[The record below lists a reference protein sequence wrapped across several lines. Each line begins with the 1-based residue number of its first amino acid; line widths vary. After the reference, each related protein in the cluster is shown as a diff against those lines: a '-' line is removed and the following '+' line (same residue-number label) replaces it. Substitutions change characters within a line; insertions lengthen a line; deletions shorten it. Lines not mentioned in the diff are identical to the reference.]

1 MDIKVK
7 KRNGRLEDFTVEKIN
22 ASAQRAC
29 EGIEDVSASEI
40 VLDAQLQLFDKIT
53 TREIDQALILSAR
66 EKIEKEPNYSYAA
79 AGLLLNTLYK
89 EVFKE
94 SADSDAFKLQ
104 YRKSFIQNTKKLVK
118 EGRLNDRLFEFDLVK
133 LSEAISIRRDR
144 NLKYLGIQILY
155 DRYFIRLDNK
165 VMEAPQSFYMRVAM
179 GLALN
184 EEDKNEKAIEF
195 YNLISQQLYTSSTP
209 TLFNSGTTHSQLSS
223 CYLNTFD
230 DSIDG
235 IFDGAWQEAR
245 KSKFAGG
252 LGLDVTPF
260 RSTGSHINGTNGIS
274 SGLVPW
280 LKIYNDL
287 LIAVNQ
293 GGKRPGAGCA
303 YLEPWHLD
311 FEDFLNL
318 RRNTGDDRL
327 RCHDMNTAS
336 WVPDEFMRRVQNED
350 TWYFFDPR
358 DTEDENGKT
367 LHDLFG
373 EEFDNRYDELCKA
386 ADAGSIKNYR
396 IIPAKELW
404 KKMLKVL
411 FETSHPWNTFKDPCN
426 IRYTNQHEG
435 TVKSSNLC
443 TEITLHTK
451 PSKYKEGEKIE
462 IGETAVC
469 NLGSINLLNHL
480 KEKTTHGKTSY
491 VFDYEKLKTSIHT
504 AIRMLDNVIDI
515 NFYPTKESSNSN
527 LKNRP
532 IGLGVMGVHDVL
544 HIMDINIDSDE
555 AVKWNNSFF
564 EFFSKESILAS
575 SRLAKERGSYET
587 YEGSLW
593 SQDILPIDSYN
604 NLMAYRNKT
613 YQYNNQVK
621 ERRFPAKG
629 KGESLDDWKSVREH
643 ISEFGMRNSNVM
655 AIAPTATIGYIN
667 GVEQSI
673 EPNFSVLFVYENK
686 SGNFYITNP
695 HFVNDMKDAGLWNSE
710 MAALVKSCD
719 GDLSLLN
726 GSVPEHIKGKYK
738 TAFDRDMIK
747 LIECNAV
754 RQKWFDQSISF
765 NLYNKG
771 TSLKYLNDIYMKS
784 WEDGLK
790 TTYYLRNRAASK
802 IEKSTPSSSTEKN
815 TETPEAPACSIEAMK
830 NGEICESCQ

>member
-7 KRNGRLEDFTVEKIN
+7 KRNGRLESFEVDKIN

-29 EGIEDVSASEI
+29 ENIDDVSASEI

-53 TREIDQALILSAR
+53 TKEIDQALILSAR
-66 EKIEKEPNYSYAA
+66 EKIEKEPNYSFAA
-79 AGLLLNTLYK
+79 AQLLLNCLYK

-94 SADSDAFKLQ
+94 GVDSDTFKLQ
-104 YRKSFIQNTKKLVK
+104 YRKSFIQNIKKLCK
-118 EGRLNDRLFEFDLVK
+118 EDRLDKRLLEFDLK
-133 LSEAISIRRDR
+133 LLSESLKIRRDKDF
-144 NLKYLGIQILY
+144 KYLGIQILF
-155 DRYFIRLDNK
+155 DRYFIRNDDK
-165 VMEAPQSFYMRVAM
+165 IMETPQSFWMRVAM
-179 GLALN
+179 GLAIN

-195 YNLISQQLYTSSTP
+195 YNLFSQFLYTPSTP

-260 RSTGSHINGTNGIS
+260 RSTGSHIQGTNGIS

-280 LKIYNDL
+280 LKIFNDL
-287 LIAVNQ
+287 LVAVNQ

-336 WVPDEFMRRVQNED
+336 WIPDEFMRRVQSED
-350 TWYFFDPR
+350 VWYFFDPKEA
-358 DTEDENGKT
+358 D
-367 LHDLFG
+367 LHDCFG
-373 EEFDNRYDELCKA
+373 EEFDKKYNALCDKA
-386 ADAGSIKNYR
+386 EEGLIKNYR
-396 IIPAKELW
+396 VIPAKDLW

-435 TVKSSNLC
+435 IVHSSNLC

-451 PSKYKEGEKIE
+451 ASEYRSGKKIKT
-462 IGETAVC
+462 GETAVC
-469 NLGSINLLNHL
+469 NLGSVNLLNHL
-480 KEKTTHGKTSY
+480 NEDNSLNY
-491 VFDYEKLKTSIHT
+491 DKLKATIHT
-504 AIRMLDNVIDI
+504 AIRILDNVIDI
-515 NFYPTKESSNSN
+515 NFYPTEEASNSN
-527 LKNRP
+527 LRNRP
-532 IGLGVMGVHDVL
+532 IGLGMMALHDVC
-544 HIMDINIDSDE
+544 HKMKIKIDSDE
-555 AVKWNNSFF
+555 AVKLNDDLF
-564 EFFSKESILAS
+564 EFYSYHAILAS
-575 SRLAKERGSYET
+575 SNLAKEKGKYDT

-593 SQDILPIDSYN
+593 SQNILPIDSYN
-604 NLMAYRNKT
+604 VLAEYK
-613 YQYNNQVK
+613 K
-621 ERRFPAKG
+621 SDFLG
-629 KGESLDDWKSVREH
+629 HGESSKNDWKSLRSN
-643 ISEFGMRNSNVM
+643 ISEHGMRNSNVM

-695 HFVNDMKDAGLWNSE
+695 HFVKDMKDRGLWSHE
-710 MAALVKSCD
+710 ISSLVKSVD
-719 GDLSLLN
+719 GDLTILN
-726 GSVPEHIKGKYK
+726 DVIPDDLKEKYK
-738 TAFDRDMIK
+738 TAFDRDMLK
-747 LIECNAV
+747 LIECNAI
-754 RQKWFDQSISF
+754 RQKWIDQAVSF
-765 NLYNKG
+765 NLYNKS
-771 TSLKYLNDIYMKS
+771 TSLKYLNDIYMS
-784 WEDGLK
+784 CWEKGLK

-802 IEKSTPSSSTEKN
+802 IEKSTENENQSAS
-815 TETPEAPACSIEAMK
+815 ACSIEAMK
-830 NGEICESCQ
+830 NGGTCESCQ

>member
-7 KRNGRLEDFTVEKIN
+7 KRNGRLEPFNVDKIN

-29 EGIEDVSASEI
+29 DNIEDVSASEI

-53 TREIDQALILSAR
+53 TREIDTALILSAR
-66 EKIEKEPNYSYAA
+66 EKIEKEPNYSFAA
-79 AGLLLNTLYK
+79 ARLLLNCLYK

-94 SADSDAFKLQ
+94 GVDSDVFSLQ
-104 YRKSFIQNTKKLVK
+104 YRKSFIQNIKKLVK
-118 EGRLNDRLFEFDLVK
+118 LERLDKRLLDFDLQK
-133 LSEAISIRRDR
+133 LSQSIKIRRDQ
-144 NLKYLGIQILY
+144 LFKYLGIQILF
-155 DRYFIRLDNK
+155 DRYLIRQDGK
-165 VMEAPQSFYMRVAM
+165 IMETPQSFWMRIAM
-179 GLALN
+179 GLAIN
-184 EEDKNEKAIEF
+184 EEDKTGKAIEF
-195 YNLISQQLYTSSTP
+195 YDLLSQMLYTSSTP
-209 TLFNSGTTHSQLSS
+209 TLFNSGTVRSQLSS

-260 RSTGSHINGTNGIS
+260 RSSGSYIKGTNGIS

-287 LIAVNQ
+287 LVAVNQ

-336 WVPDEFMRRVQNED
+336 WIPDEFMRRVQNNDE
-350 TWYFFDPR
+350 WYFFDPR
-358 DTEDENGKT
+358 EMTYEDGKT
-367 LHDLFG
+367 LHECFG
-373 EEFDNRYDELCKA
+373 KQFDDRYEDACRA
-386 ADAGSIKNYR
+386 AEGGLIKNFR
-396 IIPAKELW
+396 KIPAKELW

-426 IRYTNQHEG
+426 IRYTNQHAG
-435 TVKSSNLC
+435 TVNSSNLC

-451 PSKYKEGEKIE
+451 ASKYEQGEKVE

-469 NLGSINLLNHL
+469 NLGSLNLLNH
-480 KEKTTHGKTSY
+480 
-491 VFDYEKLKTSIHT
+491 FDEDNNCLDYAKLENTIKT

-515 NFYPTKESSNSN
+515 NFYPTKESKNSN

-532 IGLGVMGVHDVL
+532 IGLGVMAFHDVL
-544 HIMDINIDSDE
+544 HKLNISIDSEE
-555 AVKWNNSFF
+555 AVKFSDQLF
-564 EFFSKESILAS
+564 EFYSMQAIHAS
-575 SRLAKERGSYET
+575 SSLAKERGAYEN
-587 YEGSLW
+587 YKGSLW
-593 SQDILPIDSYN
+593 DQNILPIDSYN
-604 NLMAYRNKT
+604 NLVSYRNKKDFET
-613 YQYNNQVK
+613 GHGQTL
-621 ERRFPAKG
+621 KG
-629 KGESLDDWKSVREH
+629 WGGVRKS
-643 ISEFGMRNSNVM
+643 ISDFGMRNSNVM

-686 SGNFYITNP
+686 SGNFYITNE
-695 HFVNDMKDAGLWNSE
+695 HFVRDMKSLKLWSPDLAE
-710 MAALVKSCD
+710 LVKSVD
-719 GDLSLLN
+719 GDLSMLN
-726 GSVPEHIKGKYK
+726 GDIPANIKDKYK
-738 TAFDRDMIK
+738 TAFDRDMFK
-747 LIECNAV
+747 LIDSNAA
-754 RQKWFDQSISF
+754 RQKWIDQAISF
-765 NLYNKG
+765 NLYNSQ
-771 TSLKYLNDIYMKS
+771 TSLKYLNDIYMS
-784 WEDGLK
+784 CWEKGLK

-802 IEKSTPSSSTEKN
+802 IEKSTKSDNE
-815 TETPEAPACSIEAMK
+815 PESCSIEAMK
-830 NGEICESCQ
+830 NGETCESCQ

>member
-1 MDIKVK
+1 MEFKVK
-7 KRNGRLEDFTVEKIN
+7 KRNGRLEDFNVEKIN

-29 EGIEDVSASEI
+29 EGIEDVSASEV

-66 EKIEKEPNYSYAA
+66 EKIEKEPNYSFV
-79 AGLLLNTLYK
+79 AGQLLLNTLYK
-89 EVFKE
+89 EVFRE
-94 SADSDAFKLQ
+94 GVASDTFKLQ
-104 YRKSFIQNTKKLVK
+104 YRKCFIQNIRKLVK
-118 EGRLNDRLFEFDLVK
+118 EDRLDKRLLEFDLLK
-133 LSEAISIRRDR
+133 LSESLAIRRDKK
-144 NLKYLGIQILY
+144 LKYLGVQILY
-155 DRYFIRLDNK
+155 DRYFIRLDQK
-165 VMEAPQSFYMRVAM
+165 IMESPQSFFMRVAM
-179 GLALN
+179 GLAIN
-184 EEDKNEKAIEF
+184 EENKNERAIEF
-195 YNLISQQLYTSSTP
+195 YNLISQQLYTPSTP

-245 KSKFAGG
+245 KSKYAGG

-260 RSTGSHINGTNGIS
+260 RSTGSHIHGTNGIS

-287 LIAVNQ
+287 LVAVNQ

-311 FEDFLNL
+311 YEDFLNL

-336 WVPDEFMRRVQNED
+336 WIPDEFMRRVQNED
-350 TWYFFDPR
+350 IWYFFDPK
-358 DTEDENGKT
+358 DAD
-367 LHDLFG
+367 LHDRFG
-373 EEFDNRYDELCKA
+373 KDFDVRYSELCNQA
-386 ADAGSIKNYR
+386 EEGLIKNYR
-396 IIPAKELW
+396 TIPAKDLW

-411 FETSHPWNTFKDPCN
+411 FETSHPWCTFKDPCN

-435 TVKSSNLC
+435 AVRSSNLC

-451 PSKYKEGEKIE
+451 PSKYHEGEKTE

-469 NLGSINLLNHL
+469 NLGSINVPNHL
-480 KEKTTHGKTSY
+480 DENGDID
-491 VFDYEKLKTSIHT
+491 FNKLKQSIHT

-527 LKNRP
+527 LRNRP
-532 IGLGVMGVHDVL
+532 IGLGVMGIHDVL
-544 HIMDINIDSDE
+544 HVKNIPIDSDE
-555 AVKWNNSFF
+555 SVEWNNYFF
-564 EFFSKESILAS
+564 EFYSREAIIAS
-575 SRLAKERGSYET
+575 SNLAKERGSYEN

-593 SQDILPIDSYN
+593 SQGIFPIDSWN
-604 NLMAYRNKT
+604 NLHKYRKT
-613 YQYNNQVK
+613 Q
-621 ERRFPAKG
+621 PG
-629 KGESLDDWKSVREH
+629 KGESLDWSQVREFVK
-643 ISEFGMRNSNVM
+643 SNGMRNSNVM

-695 HFVNDMKDAGLWNSE
+695 HFVKDMKDRNLWTPELASLIKN
-710 MAALVKSCD
+710 CD
-719 GDLSLLN
+719 GDLSLVS
-726 GSVPEHIKGKYK
+726 GPIPEDIKEKYK
-738 TAFDRDMIK
+738 TAFDRDMFK
-747 LIECNAV
+747 LIESNAS
-754 RQKWFDQSISF
+754 RQKWIDQAVSF
-765 NLYNKG
+765 NLYNKS
-771 TSLKYLNDIYMKS
+771 TSLKYLNDIYIAS
-784 WEDGLK
+784 WELGLK

-802 IEKSTPSSSTEKN
+802 IEKSTDN
-815 TETPEAPACSIEAMK
+815 TSADSCSIEAMK
-830 NGEICESCQ
+830 NGGTCESCQ

>member
-7 KRNGRLEDFTVEKIN
+7 KRNGRLEDFNVEKIN

-29 EGIEDVSASEI
+29 EDIEDVSASEI

-53 TREIDQALILSAR
+53 TKEIDQALILSAR
-66 EKIEKEPNYSYAA
+66 EKIEKEPNYSFAA
-79 AGLLLNTLYK
+79 SGLLLNNLYK

-94 SADSDAFKLQ
+94 GVDSDAFRLQ
-104 YRKSFIQNTKKLVK
+104 YRKSFIQNIKKLVK
-118 EGRLNDRLFEFDLVK
+118 FDRLDSRLLDFDLSK
-133 LSEAISIRRDR
+133 LSEAIKIRRDK
-144 NLKYLGIQILY
+144 NLKYLGAQILY
-155 DRYFIRLDNK
+155 DRYFIRLDDK

-184 EEDKNEKAIEF
+184 EDRREDRAIEF
-195 YNLISQQLYTSSTP
+195 YDLISSQLYTPSTP

-245 KSKFAGG
+245 KSKYAGG

-260 RSTGSHINGTNGIS
+260 RSTGSHIHGTNGIS

-287 LIAVNQ
+287 LVAVNQ

-336 WVPDEFMRRVQNED
+336 WIPDEFMRRVQSED
-350 TWYFFDPR
+350 VWYFFDPK
-358 DTEDENGKT
+358 DTASEDGKT
-367 LHDLFG
+367 LHDCFG
-373 EEFDNRYDELCKA
+373 SDFDKRYNELCDA
-386 ADAGSIKNYR
+386 ANEGLIKNYR
-396 IIPAKELW
+396 IIPAKDLW

-411 FETSHPWNTFKDPCN
+411 FETSHPWCTFKDPCN
-426 IRYTNQHEG
+426 IRYTNQQEG
-435 TVKSSNLC
+435 AVRSSNLC

-451 PSKYKEGEKIE
+451 PSEYHKGEKTK

-469 NLGSINLLNHL
+469 NLGSINVLNHL
-480 KEKTTHGKTSY
+480 HKDGEIN
-491 VFDYEKLKTSIHT
+491 FDKLKQSIHT
-504 AIRMLDNVIDI
+504 AVRMLDNVIDI
-515 NFYPTKESSNSN
+515 NFYPTKEASNSN

-532 IGLGVMGVHDVL
+532 VGLGVMGIHDVL
-544 HIMDINIDSDE
+544 HVKNIPIDSDE
-555 AVKWNNSFF
+555 AIDWNNYFF
-564 EFFSKESILAS
+564 EFYSREAILAS
-575 SRLAKERGSYET
+575 SNLAKERGAYEN
-587 YEGSLW
+587 YKGSLW
-593 SQDILPIDSYN
+593 SKNIFPIDSWN
-604 NLMAYRNKT
+604 NLQSYRNKNKT
-613 YQYNNQVK
+613 QST
-621 ERRFPAKG
+621 G
-629 KGESLDDWKSVREH
+629 HGESLQSWEEVRKSVKEN
-643 ISEFGMRNSNVM
+643 GMRNSNVM

-695 HFVNDMKDAGLWNSE
+695 HFVKDMKEAGLWNTE
-710 MAALVKSCD
+710 MSSMIKSSD

-726 GSVPEHIKGKYK
+726 GSIPQAIKDKYK
-738 TAFDRDMIK
+738 TAFDRDMFK
-747 LIECNAV
+747 LIECNSA
-754 RQKWFDQSISF
+754 RQKWIDQAVSF
-765 NLYNKG
+765 NLYNKS
-771 TSLKYLNDIYMKS
+771 TSLKYLNDMYMS
-784 WEDGLK
+784 CWEKGLK

-802 IEKSTPSSSTEKN
+802 IEKSTSTDKQ
-815 TETPEAPACSIEAMK
+815 EASACSIEAMK
-830 NGEICESCQ
+830 NGGTCESCQ

>member
-7 KRNGRLEDFTVEKIN
+7 KRNGRLENFTVDKIN

-29 EGIEDVSASEI
+29 EGIEDVSPSEI

-53 TREIDQALILSAR
+53 TKEIDQALILSAR
-66 EKIEKEPNYSYAA
+66 EKIEKEPNYSFAA
-79 AGLLLNTLYK
+79 AQLLLNNLYK

-94 SADSDAFKLQ
+94 GVDSDTFKLQ

-118 EGRLNDRLFEFDLVK
+118 EKRLDARLLDFDLVK
-133 LSEAISIRRDR
+133 LSEAIRIRRDKR
-144 NLKYLGIQILY
+144 LKYLGVQILY
-155 DRYFIRLDNK
+155 DRYFIRIDDK
-165 VMEAPQSFYMRVAM
+165 VMEAPQSFWMRVAM
-179 GLALN
+179 GLSIN
-184 EEDKNEKAIEF
+184 EENKTEKAIEF
-195 YNLISQQLYTSSTP
+195 YNLISKLLYTPSTP

-245 KSKFAGG
+245 KSKYAGG

-260 RSTGSHINGTNGIS
+260 RSTGSHIQGTNGIS

-287 LIAVNQ
+287 LVAVNQ

-311 FEDFLNL
+311 FEEFLNL

-327 RCHDMNTAS
+327 RCHDLNTAA
-336 WVPDEFMRRVQNED
+336 WIPDEFMRRVQSED
-350 TWYFFDPR
+350 VWYFFDPK

-367 LHDLFG
+367 LHDCFG
-373 EEFDNRYDELCKA
+373 SEFDTRYDELCKA
-386 ADAGSIKNYR
+386 ADAGAITNYR
-396 IIPAKELW
+396 IIPAKDLW

-426 IRYTNQHEG
+426 IRYTNQHQG
-435 TVKSSNLC
+435 AVRSSNLC

-451 PSKYKEGEKIE
+451 PSEYKSGEKTK

-469 NLGSINLLNHL
+469 NLGSINLVNHL
-480 KEKTTHGKTSY
+480 DEDGE
-491 VFDYEKLKTSIHT
+491 FDFDKLKNSIHT

-515 NFYPTKESSNSN
+515 NFYPTKEASNSN
-527 LKNRP
+527 LRNRP
-532 IGLGVMGVHDVL
+532 IGLGLMGIHDVL
-544 HIMDINIDSDE
+544 HIKNINIDSDE
-555 AVKWNNSFF
+555 AIEFNNYLF
-564 EFFSKESILAS
+564 EFYSSQAIYAS
-575 SRLAKERGSYET
+575 SELSRERGSYEN

-593 SQDILPIDSYN
+593 SQNILPIDSYK
-604 NLMAYRNKT
+604 NLMDYRSD
-613 YQYNNQVK
+613 NQR
-621 ERRFPAKG
+621 EL
-629 KGESLDDWKSVREH
+629 KGESLQ
-643 ISEFGMRNSNVM
+643 SEWQNIRNNIEQYGMRNSNVM

-695 HFVNDMKDAGLWNSE
+695 YFVKDMKDRGLWNQEVAS
-710 MAALVKSCD
+710 LVKNCD

-726 GSVPEHIKGKYK
+726 GSIPEDIKDKYK
-738 TAFDRDMIK
+738 TAFDRDMFK
-747 LIECNAV
+747 LIECNAA
-754 RQKWFDQSISF
+754 RQKWIDQAISF

-771 TSLKYLNDIYMKS
+771 TSLKYLNDIYIS
-784 WEDGLK
+784 CWEKGLK

-802 IEKSTPSSSTEKN
+802 VEKSTVSESKSTSEPS
-815 TETPEAPACSIEAMK
+815 ACSIEAMK
-830 NGEICESCQ
+830 NGEVCESCQ

>member
-1 MDIKVK
+1 MNFKVK
-7 KRNGRLEDFTVEKIN
+7 KRNGRLEDFQVDKIN
-22 ASAQRAC
+22 GCVKRAC
-29 EGIEDVSASEI
+29 DGVDDVSESEI

-53 TREIDQALILSAR
+53 TTEIDQALIFSAR

-79 AGLLLNTLYK
+79 ARLLLNCLYK

-94 SADSDAFKLQ
+94 GVDSDTFNLQ
-104 YRKSFIQNTKKLVK
+104 YRKSFIQNIKKLVK
-118 EGRLNDRLFEFDLVK
+118 EDRLDKRLLDFDLQK
-133 LSEAISIRRDR
+133 LSEAIKIRRD
-144 NLKYLGIQILY
+144 NLFKYLGIQILF
-155 DRYFIRLDNK
+155 DRYFIRVDGK
-165 VMEAPQSFYMRVAM
+165 IMETPQSFWMRVAM
-179 GLALN
+179 GLAIN
-184 EEDKNEKAIEF
+184 EENKEDKAIEF
-195 YNLISQQLYTSSTP
+195 YNIFSQMLYTPSTP

-260 RSTGSHINGTNGIS
+260 RSTGSHIKGTNGIS

-287 LIAVNQ
+287 LVAVNQ

-311 FEDFLNL
+311 YEDFLNL

-336 WVPDEFMRRVQNED
+336 WIPDEFIRRVQNED
-350 TWYFFDPR
+350 DWYFFDPK
-358 DTEDENGKT
+358 DAE

-373 EEFDNRYDELCKA
+373 KDFDYAYNSLIDLAENGHIDNWRKM
-386 ADAGSIKNYR
+386 
-396 IIPAKELW
+396 PAKELW

-435 TVKSSNLC
+435 VVHSSNLC

-451 PSKYKEGEKIE
+451 ASSYSKGEKTE

-469 NLGSINLLNHL
+469 NLGSVNLVNHMDEGELDYNLLQS
-480 KEKTTHGKTSY
+480 T
-491 VFDYEKLKTSIHT
+491 IHT

-515 NFYPTKESSNSN
+515 NFYPTPEAEKSN
-527 LKNRP
+527 LKHRP
-532 IGLGVMGVHDVL
+532 IGLGMMGIHDIL
-544 HIMDINIDSDE
+544 HIKNINIDSDE
-555 AVKWNNSFF
+555 AIKFNDKLF
-564 EFFSKESILAS
+564 EFYSMHAIYAS
-575 SRLAKERGSYET
+575 SILAKERGSYET
-587 YEGSLW
+587 YKGSLW
-593 SQDILPIDSYN
+593 SGGVFPIDSYN
-604 NLMAYRNKT
+604 NLMVYRGKQKVPEESIT
-613 YQYNNQVK
+613 GK
-621 ERRFPAKG
+621 PLTG
-629 KGESLDDWKSVREH
+629 KGQTFKEWAKVRTHVNEH
-643 ISEFGMRNSNVM
+643 GMRNSNVM

-686 SGNFYITNP
+686 SGNFFITNQ
-695 HFVNDMKDAGLWNSE
+695 HFVKDMKEAGLWSPE
-710 MAALVKSCD
+710 LADLVKSVD

-726 GSVPEHIKGKYK
+726 GDIPEDMKAKYK
-738 TAFDRDMIK
+738 TAFDRDMFK
-747 LIECNAV
+747 LIECNGA
-754 RQKWFDQSISF
+754 RQKWMDQSISF
-765 NLYNKG
+765 NLYNKS
-771 TSLKYLNDIYMKS
+771 TSLKYLNDIYMDC
-784 WEDGLK
+784 WEKGLK
-790 TTYYLRNRAASK
+790 TTYYLRNRAATK
-802 IEKSTPSSSTEKN
+802 VEKSTSTEN
-815 TETPEAPACSIEAMK
+815 EDSPSACSIEAMK
-830 NGEICESCQ
+830 NGESCESCQ

>member
-1 MDIKVK
+1 MINQMQVK
-7 KRNGRLEDFTVEKIN
+7 KRNGRLEDFNVEKIN
-22 ASAQRAC
+22 KCAERAC
-29 EGIEDVSASEI
+29 KGIQDVSASEVI
-40 VLDAQLQLFDKIT
+40 LDAEIQLFNKIT
-53 TREIDQALILSAR
+53 TPEIDQALVLSAR
-66 EKIEKEPNYSYAA
+66 EKIEKEPNYSLVGAR
-79 AGLLLNTLYK
+79 LLLNCLYK

-94 SADSDAFKLQ
+94 GVDSDIFKLQ
-104 YRKSFIQNTKKLVK
+104 YRKNFVQNIKKLVK
-118 EGRLNDRLFEFDLVK
+118 LERLDKRLLDFDLAH
-133 LSEAISIRRDR
+133 LSEAIKIRRDF
-144 NLKYLGIQILY
+144 NFKYLGIQILT
-155 DRYFIRLDNK
+155 DRYFIRVDGK
-165 VMEAPQSFYMRVAM
+165 CMEAPQSFWMRVAM
-179 GLALN
+179 GLAIN
-184 EEDKNEKAIEF
+184 EENKNEKAIEF
-195 YNLISQQLYTSSTP
+195 YNLISRMLYTPSTP

-260 RSTGSHINGTNGIS
+260 RSSGSHIKGTNGVS

-311 FEDFLNL
+311 FEEFLNL

-336 WVPDEFMRRVQNED
+336 WIPDEFMRRVKNED
-350 TWYFFDPR
+350 AWYFFDPK
-358 DTEDENGKT
+358 DSN
-367 LHDLFG
+367 LHDCFG
-373 EEFDNRYDELCKA
+373 AEFDKKYNQLCDQA
-386 ADAGSIKNYR
+386 EEGLIKNYR
-396 IIPAKELW
+396 VTSAKELW

-435 TVKSSNLC
+435 VVHSSNLC

-451 PSKYKEGEKIE
+451 ASKYKSGEKID

-469 NLGSINLLNHL
+469 NLGSINLVNHVDDGDLDYNLL
-480 KEKTTHGKTSY
+480 KS
-491 VFDYEKLKTSIHT
+491 SIHT

-515 NFYPTKESSNSN
+515 NFYPTKEAENSN

-532 IGLGVMGVHDVL
+532 IGLGMMGLHDIL
-544 HIMDINIDSDE
+544 HIKNINIDSNE
-555 AVKWNNSFF
+555 AVDFNDKLF
-564 EFFSKESILAS
+564 EFYSMNAIHAS
-575 SRLAKERGSYET
+575 SNLAAERGSYQT

-593 SQDILPIDSYN
+593 SQGVFPIDSYN
-604 NLMAYRNKT
+604 NLMAY
-613 YQYNNQVK
+613 
-621 ERRFPAKG
+621 KG
-629 KGESLDDWKSVREH
+629 KQEVPKDSVTGKPLTGQGQTLEDWAKVRIHVSEH
-643 ISEFGMRNSNVM
+643 GMRNSNVM

-695 HFVNDMKDAGLWNSE
+695 HFVKDMKDRGLWNQEISSF
-710 MAALVKSCD
+710 VKNID
-719 GDLSLLN
+719 GDLSLAN
-726 GSVPEHIKGKYK
+726 GNIPEELKEKYK
-738 TAFDRDMIK
+738 TAFDRDMLK
-747 LIECNAV
+747 LIDCNSV
-754 RQKWFDQSISF
+754 RQKWIDQAVSF

-771 TSLKYLNDIYMKS
+771 TSLKYLNDIYMHS
-784 WEDGLK
+784 WEQGLK
-790 TTYYLRNRAASK
+790 TTYYLRNRAATK
-802 IEKSTPSSSTEKN
+802 VEKSTEEN
-815 TETPEAPACSIEAMK
+815 TEENTEDPNACSIEAMR

>member
-7 KRNGRLEDFTVEKIN
+7 KRNGRLEDFNVEKIN

-29 EGIEDVSASEI
+29 EEIEDVSPSEI

-53 TREIDQALILSAR
+53 TKEIDQALILSAR
-66 EKIEKEPNYSYAA
+66 EKIEKEPNYSFAA
-79 AGLLLNTLYK
+79 AGLLLNNLYK

-94 SADSDAFKLQ
+94 GVDSDTFRLQ
-104 YRKSFIQNTKKLVK
+104 YRKSFIQNIKKLVK
-118 EGRLNDRLFEFDLVK
+118 ADRLDSRLLDFDLSK
-133 LSEAISIRRDR
+133 LSDAIKIRRDK
-144 NLKYLGIQILY
+144 NLKYLGAQILY
-155 DRYFIRLDNK
+155 DRYFIRLEDK

-184 EEDKNEKAIEF
+184 EENKNERAIEF
-195 YNLISQQLYTSSTP
+195 YDLISKQLYTPSTP

-245 KSKFAGG
+245 KSKYAGG

-260 RSTGSHINGTNGIS
+260 RSTGSHIHGTNGIS

-287 LIAVNQ
+287 LVAVNQ

-311 FEDFLNL
+311 YEDFLNL

-336 WVPDEFMRRVQNED
+336 WIPDEFMRRVQDED
-350 TWYFFDPR
+350 VWYFFDPK
-358 DTEDENGKT
+358 DAD
-367 LHDLFG
+367 LHDRFG
-373 EEFDNRYDELCKA
+373 EDFDRRYNELCDQA
-386 ADAGSIKNYR
+386 EEGLIKNYR
-396 IIPAKELW
+396 VTPAKDLW

-426 IRYTNQHEG
+426 IRYTNQHKG
-435 TVKSSNLC
+435 AVRSSNLC

-451 PSKYKEGEKIE
+451 PSEYHKGEKTK

-469 NLGSINLLNHL
+469 NLGSVNVLNHL
-480 KEKTTHGKTSY
+480 HEDGEID
-491 VFDYEKLKTSIHT
+491 FDKLKNTIHT
-504 AIRMLDNVIDI
+504 AVRMLDNVIDI
-515 NFYPTKESSNSN
+515 NFYPTKEASNSN

-532 IGLGVMGVHDVL
+532 VGLGVMGIHDVL
-544 HIMDINIDSDE
+544 HVKNIPIDSDE
-555 AVKWNNSFF
+555 AVEWNNYFF
-564 EFFSKESILAS
+564 EFYSREAILAS
-575 SRLAKERGSYET
+575 SNLAQERGAYEN

-593 SQDILPIDSYN
+593 SKNIFPIDSWN
-604 NLMAYRNKT
+604 NLHSYRKSD
-613 YQYNNQVK
+613 
-621 ERRFPAKG
+621 AG
-629 KGESLDDWKSVREH
+629 KGESLNWSDVRSSIKSN
-643 ISEFGMRNSNVM
+643 GMRNSNVM

-695 HFVNDMKDAGLWNSE
+695 HFVKDMKDRGLWSSE
-710 MAALVKSCD
+710 VAALVKSCD

-726 GSVPEHIKGKYK
+726 GSIPEVLKEKYK
-738 TAFDRDMIK
+738 TAFDRDMFK
-747 LIECNAV
+747 LIECNAS
-754 RQKWFDQSISF
+754 RQKWIDQAVSF
-765 NLYNKG
+765 NLYNKS
-771 TSLKYLNDIYMKS
+771 TSLKYLNDIYLAS
-784 WEDGLK
+784 WRAGLK

-802 IEKSTPSSSTEKN
+802 VEKSTGSESK
-815 TETPEAPACSIEAMK
+815 PEPTACSIEAMK
-830 NGEICESCQ
+830 NGGTCESCQ

>member
-1 MDIKVK
+1 M
-7 KRNGRLEDFTVEKIN
+7 N
-22 ASAQRAC
+22 ASALRAC
-29 EGIEDVSASEI
+29 EGIEDVSPSEI

-53 TREIDQALILSAR
+53 TKEIDQALILSAR
-66 EKIEKEPNYSYAA
+66 EKIEKEPNYSFAA
-79 AGLLLNTLYK
+79 AGLLLNCLYK

-94 SADSDAFKLQ
+94 GVDSDTFKLQ
-104 YRKSFIQNTKKLVK
+104 YRKSFIQNIKKLVK
-118 EGRLNDRLFEFDLVK
+118 EGRLDKRLLDFDLPT
-133 LSEAISIRRDR
+133 LSESLSIRRDK
-144 NLKYLGIQILY
+144 NLKYLGVQILY
-155 DRYFIRLDNK
+155 DRYFVRLDGK
-165 VMEAPQSFYMRVAM
+165 VMESPQAFFMRVAM
-179 GLALN
+179 GLAIN
-184 EEDKNEKAIEF
+184 EEDKNNKAIEF
-195 YNLISQQLYTSSTP
+195 YNLISQQLYTPSTP

-245 KSKFAGG
+245 KSKYAGG

-260 RSTGSHINGTNGIS
+260 RSTGSHIEGTNGIS

-336 WVPDEFMRRVQNED
+336 WVPDEFMRRVRNED
-350 TWYFFDPR
+350 TWYYFDPK
-358 DTEDENGKT
+358 DTALKDGTT
-367 LHDLFG
+367 LHHLYG
-373 EEFDNRYDELCKA
+373 EAFDKRYNELCDM
-386 ADAGSIKNYR
+386 ADKGLIKNYR
-396 IIPAKELW
+396 TIPAKDLW

-435 TVKSSNLC
+435 TVNSSNLC

-451 PSKYKEGEKIE
+451 ASKYKSGEKVE

-469 NLGSINLLNHL
+469 NLGSINLLNHIKDGEIDYSLL
-480 KEKTTHGKTSY
+480 KST
-491 VFDYEKLKTSIHT
+491 IHT
-504 AIRMLDNVIDI
+504 AIRILDNVIDI
-515 NFYPTKESSNSN
+515 NFYPTKEAENSN
-527 LKNRP
+527 LKHRP
-532 IGLGVMGVHDVL
+532 IGLGMMGIHDVL
-544 HIMDINIDSDE
+544 HVKNIHIDSDE
-555 AVKWNNSFF
+555 SVDFNDGLF
-564 EFFSKESILAS
+564 EFYSYHAILAS
-575 SRLAKERGSYET
+575 SNLAKEKGKYSS

-593 SQDILPIDSYN
+593 SQGVLPIDSYQ
-604 NLMAYRNKT
+604 NLMDYR
-613 YQYNNQVK
+613 
-621 ERRFPAKG
+621 G
-629 KGESLDDWKSVREH
+629 KKLDNSISKYSQFMGKDWKNLRNSIKEN
-643 ISEFGMRNSNVM
+643 GMRNSNVM

-695 HFVNDMKDAGLWNSE
+695 HFVQDMKDRGLWNSE
-710 MAALVKSCD
+710 VAALVKSCD

-726 GSVPEHIKGKYK
+726 GSIPEDLKEKYK
-738 TAFDRDMIK
+738 TAFDRDMLK
-747 LIECNAV
+747 LIECTAV
-754 RQKWFDQSISF
+754 RQKWIDQAISF
-765 NLYNKG
+765 NLYNKT
-771 TSLKYLNDIYMKS
+771 TSLKYLNDIYMS
-784 WEDGLK
+784 CWEHGLK

-802 IEKSTPSSSTEKN
+802 IEKSSPSNETSKESTEN
-815 TETPEAPACSIEAMK
+815 TTSACSIEAMK
-830 NGEICESCQ
+830 NGGTCESCQ

>member
-7 KRNGRLEDFTVEKIN
+7 KRNGRLEDFNVEKIN

-29 EGIEDVSASEI
+29 EEIEDVSASEI

-53 TREIDQALILSAR
+53 TREIDQALIFSAR
-66 EKIEKEPNYSYAA
+66 EKIEKEPNYSFA
-79 AGLLLNTLYK
+79 AGQLLLNTLYK

-94 SADSDAFKLQ
+94 GVDSDTFRLQ
-104 YRKSFIQNTKKLVK
+104 YRKSFIQNIKNLVK
-118 EGRLNDRLFEFDLVK
+118 EDRLDERLLDFDLAL
-133 LSEAISIRRDR
+133 LSESLKIRRDKS
-144 NLKYLGIQILY
+144 LKYLGVQILY
-155 DRYFIRLDNK
+155 DRYFLRLDSK
-165 VMEAPQSFYMRVAM
+165 IMEAPQSFFMRVAM
-179 GLALN
+179 GLAIN
-184 EEDKNEKAIEF
+184 EDNKNERAIEF
-195 YNLISQQLYTSSTP
+195 YDLISQQLYTPSTP

-245 KSKFAGG
+245 KSKYAGG

-260 RSTGSHINGTNGIS
+260 RSTGSHIHGTNGIS

-287 LIAVNQ
+287 LVAVNQ

-311 FEDFLNL
+311 YEDFLNL

-336 WVPDEFMRRVQNED
+336 WIPDEFMRRVENED
-350 TWYFFDPR
+350 VWYFFDPK
-358 DTEDENGKT
+358 DAD
-367 LHDLFG
+367 LHDRFG
-373 EEFDNRYDELCKA
+373 EDFDKRYNELCKQA
-386 ADAGSIKNYR
+386 EEGLIKNYR
-396 IIPAKELW
+396 TTPAKELW

-435 TVKSSNLC
+435 TVRSSNLC

-451 PSKYKEGEKIE
+451 PSEYHKGEKTK

-469 NLGSINLLNHL
+469 NLGSINVLNHL
-480 KEKTTHGKTSY
+480 LEDGEID
-491 VFDYEKLKTSIHT
+491 FDKLKQSIHT
-504 AIRMLDNVIDI
+504 AVRILDNVIDI
-515 NFYPTKESSNSN
+515 NFYPTKEASNSN

-532 IGLGVMGVHDVL
+532 VGLGVMGIHDVL
-544 HIMDINIDSDE
+544 HVKNIPIDSDE
-555 AVKWNNSFF
+555 AIDWNNYFF
-564 EFFSKESILAS
+564 EFYSREAILAS
-575 SRLAKERGSYET
+575 SNLAKERGSYQN
-587 YEGSLW
+587 YQGSLW
-593 SQDILPIDSYN
+593 SQDILPIDSWN
-604 NLMAYRNKT
+604 NLHKYRKT
-613 YQYNNQVK
+613 K
-621 ERRFPAKG
+621 SG
-629 KGESLDDWKSVREH
+629 KGESLNWTEVRNSIKSN
-643 ISEFGMRNSNVM
+643 GMRNSNVM

-695 HFVNDMKDAGLWNSE
+695 HFVKDMKERGLWNSE
-710 MAALVKSCD
+710 VAALVKSCD

-726 GSVPEHIKGKYK
+726 GSIPEALKEKYK
-738 TAFDRDMIK
+738 TAFDRDMLK
-747 LIECNAV
+747 LIECNAA
-754 RQKWFDQSISF
+754 RQKWIDQAVSF
-765 NLYNKG
+765 NLYNKS
-771 TSLKYLNDIYMKS
+771 TSLKYLNDIYMAS
-784 WEDGLK
+784 WKAGLK

-802 IEKSTPSSSTEKN
+802 IEKSTGSETKSEPS
-815 TETPEAPACSIEAMK
+815 ACSIEAMK
-830 NGEICESCQ
+830 NGGTCESCQ

>member
-1 MDIKVK
+1 MQIKIK
-7 KRNGRLEDFTVEKIN
+7 KRNGRLEDFQVDKIN

-29 EGIEDVSASEI
+29 EGIEDVSPSEI
-40 VLDAQLQLFDKIT
+40 VLDAQLQLFDKIPT
-53 TREIDQALILSAR
+53 KDIDKALILSAR
-66 EKIEKEPNYSYAA
+66 EKIEKEPNYSLAA
-79 AGLLLNTLYK
+79 ARLLLNNLYK

-94 SADSDAFKLQ
+94 GVDSDAFKLQ
-104 YRKSFIQNTKKLVK
+104 YRKSFIQNIKKLAK
-118 EGRLNDRLFEFDLVK
+118 EKRLNKELLTFDLPK
-133 LSEAISIRRDR
+133 LSESLKIRRDL
-144 NLKYLGIQILY
+144 NFKYLGIQILT
-155 DRYFIRLDNK
+155 DRYFLRVDGK
-165 VMEAPQSFYMRVAM
+165 CSEAPQSFWMRVAM
-179 GLALN
+179 GLAIN
-184 EEDKNEKAIEF
+184 EKNKNEKAIEF
-195 YNLISQQLYTSSTP
+195 YNLISSMLYTPSTP

-260 RSTGSHINGTNGIS
+260 RSTGSNILGTSGIS
-274 SGLVPW
+274 SGLIPW

-311 FEDFLNL
+311 FEEFLNL

-336 WVPDEFMRRVQNED
+336 WIPDEFMRRVKNED
-350 TWYFFDPR
+350 VWYFFDPK
-358 DTEDENGKT
+358 DSD
-367 LHDLFG
+367 LHDCFG
-373 EEFDNRYDELCKA
+373 EEFDKKYNKLCDQA
-386 ADAGSIKNYR
+386 EEGLIKNYR
-396 IIPAKELW
+396 ITTAKELW

-435 TVKSSNLC
+435 VVHSSNLC

-451 PSKYKEGEKIE
+451 ASEYKSGEKVK

-469 NLGSINLLNHL
+469 NLGSINLVNHMVDGDLNYELL
-480 KEKTTHGKTSY
+480 KST
-491 VFDYEKLKTSIHT
+491 IHT

-515 NFYPTKESSNSN
+515 NFYPTKEASNSN

-532 IGLGVMGVHDVL
+532 IGLGMMGIHDIL
-544 HIMDINIDSDE
+544 HIKNINIDSNESIAFND
-555 AVKWNNSFF
+555 KLF
-564 EFFSKESILAS
+564 EFYSLNAIHAS
-575 SRLAKERGSYET
+575 SMLAQERGSYET

-593 SQDILPIDSYN
+593 SQDVFPIDSYN
-604 NLMAYRNKT
+604 NLIAYKSNSENPNKSAT
-613 YQYNNQVK
+613 EKPLTGDGQTLN
-621 ERRFPAKG
+621 
-629 KGESLDDWKSVREH
+629 DWTKVRSH
-643 ISEFGMRNSNVM
+643 VRDHGMRNSNVM

-695 HFVNDMKDAGLWNSE
+695 YFVQDMKDRGLWNPEISNFI
-710 MAALVKSCD
+710 KGID
-719 GDLSLLN
+719 GDLSIAN
-726 GSVPEHIKGKYK
+726 TNIPEDLKEKYK
-738 TAFDRDMIK
+738 TAFDRDMFK
-747 LIECNAV
+747 LIDCTAA
-754 RQKWFDQSISF
+754 RQKWIDQSISF
-765 NLYNKG
+765 NLYNSG
-771 TSLKYLNDIYMKS
+771 TSLKYLNDLYMS
-784 WEDGLK
+784 CWEKGLK
-790 TTYYLRNRAASK
+790 TTYYLRNRAATK
-802 IEKSTPSSSTEKN
+802 IEKSEDNEPKS
-815 TETPEAPACSIEAMK
+815 CSIEAMK
-830 NGEICESCQ
+830 NGESCESCQ

>member
-1 MDIKVK
+1 MQIKVK
-7 KRNGRLEDFTVEKIN
+7 KRNGRLEDFNVEKIN

-29 EGIEDVSASEI
+29 EEIEDVSASEV

-53 TREIDQALILSAR
+53 TREIDTALIFSAR
-66 EKIEKEPNYSYAA
+66 EKIEKEPNYSFV
-79 AGLLLNTLYK
+79 AGQLLLNTLYK
-89 EVFKE
+89 EVFRE
-94 SADSDAFKLQ
+94 GVASDTFKLQ
-104 YRKSFIQNTKKLVK
+104 YRKCFIQNTRKLVK
-118 EGRLNDRLFEFDLVK
+118 ENRLDNRLLDFDLLK
-133 LSEAISIRRDR
+133 LSEALKIRRDKS
-144 NLKYLGIQILY
+144 LKYLGVQILF
-155 DRYFIRLDNK
+155 DRYFLRLDNK
-165 VMEAPQSFYMRVAM
+165 IMEAPQSFFMRVAM
-179 GLALN
+179 GLAIN
-184 EEDKNEKAIEF
+184 EKDKNEKAIEF
-195 YNLISQQLYTSSTP
+195 YDLISQQLYTPSTP

-245 KSKFAGG
+245 KSKYAGG

-260 RSTGSHINGTNGIS
+260 RSTGAHIQGTNGIS

-287 LIAVNQ
+287 LVAVNQ

-311 FEDFLNL
+311 YEDFLNL

-336 WVPDEFMRRVQNED
+336 WIPDEFMRRVKTEKD
-350 TWYFFDPR
+350 WYFFDPSEMVY
-358 DTEDENGKT
+358 DDGKT
-367 LHDLFG
+367 LHDYFG
-373 EEFDNRYDELCKA
+373 KDFDDRYEDACRA
-386 ADAGSIKNYR
+386 AENGEIKNFR
-396 IIPAKELW
+396 KIPAKELW

-435 TVKSSNLC
+435 AVRSSNLC

-451 PSKYKEGEKIE
+451 PSKYKNGEKTE

-469 NLGSINLLNHL
+469 NLGSINVLNHL
-480 KEKTTHGKTSY
+480 NDSGE
-491 VFDYEKLKTSIHT
+491 FDFEKLKKSIHT

-532 IGLGVMGVHDVL
+532 IGLGLMGIHDVL
-544 HIMDINIDSDE
+544 HVKDISIDSDE
-555 AVKWNNSFF
+555 AVKWNDEFF
-564 EFFSKESILAS
+564 EFYSREAILAS
-575 SRLAKERGSYET
+575 SNLAKERGSYEN

-593 SQDILPIDSYN
+593 SQDILPIDSWK
-604 NLMAYRNKT
+604 NLHKYRKSD
-613 YQYNNQVK
+613 
-621 ERRFPAKG
+621 AG
-629 KGESLDDWKSVREH
+629 KGESLNWSEVRSSIKSN
-643 ISEFGMRNSNVM
+643 GMRNSNVM

-686 SGNFYITNP
+686 SGNFYITNQ
-695 HFVNDMKDAGLWNSE
+695 HFVKDMKTRGLWSTE
-710 MAALVKSCD
+710 VSALVKSVD

-726 GSVPEHIKGKYK
+726 GDIPKELKDKYK
-738 TAFDRDMIK
+738 TAFDRDMFK

-754 RQKWFDQSISF
+754 RQKWIDQAISF
-765 NLYNKG
+765 NLYNKS
-771 TSLKYLNDIYMKS
+771 TSLKYLNDIYFAS
-784 WEDGLK
+784 WEHGLK

-802 IEKSTPSSSTEKN
+802 IEKSTSTDAGPSNEESS
-815 TETPEAPACSIEAMK
+815 CSIEAMR
-830 NGEICESCQ
+830 NGGTCESCQ